1 KYVKTGVVNLPKASK
16 IELRGTKIPLP
27 IKDITPKY
35 LPKYYSKMVK
45 KYWGSK
51 RKKRKRS
58 SDAAGNE
65 LELVGERLKSFKS
78 EDCFDVFGKHIAHK
92 LRRLKDHQ
100 NILAQKL
107 INDVL
112 FEAEMEAL
120 TNDFKVLNCKE
131 YRGPF
136 L

>member
-1 KYVKTGVVNLPKASK
+1 MLPPIVSIILIFPTVQSIGTVDSEEGKVEVKMRNSCSSSS
-16 IELRGTKIPLP
+16 ELSTR
-27 IKDITPKY
+27 
-35 LPKYYSKMVK
+35 
-45 KYWGSK
+45 K
-51 RKKRKRS
+51 RKQRDIENDIK
-58 SDAAGNE
+58 AGNE